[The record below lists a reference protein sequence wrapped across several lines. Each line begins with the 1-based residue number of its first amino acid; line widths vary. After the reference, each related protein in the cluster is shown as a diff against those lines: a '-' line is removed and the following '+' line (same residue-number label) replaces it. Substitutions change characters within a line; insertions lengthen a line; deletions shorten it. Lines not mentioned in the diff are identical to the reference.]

1 MRKGCCTM
9 SFFKD
14 IFITLFTVITPFGG
28 SSEPAAPPIEYN
40 PPSVTVN
47 MDGNAPE
54 TSGAETTSPSLDTEE
69 TSETT
74 RYTPKPKPADN
85 NELPPMVVSGLERTP
100 LLQNETPSIE
110 NRENAVSSNT
120 ITTENTTPE
129 ETITNPSPL
138 NTQTFQTFTSP
149 AGTTSQYHLF
159 ADNIDWNKPVNVIV
173 RLHGDGG
180 SSSVSEFDNYQNGL
194 LSSVA
199 PDAAKKNAIILAPKS
214 PDRNGDITWWENSK
228 RNDEWLT
235 ALIQDTL
242 LDNPSIDKSRFYWTG
257 YSGGGEF
264 LSYHY
269 IAQHPELMTG
279 GVLFCAGGGSSADKE
294 ALVASSSVK
303 RDLPLSWR
311 VGSLDDGSKAYDGYD
326 ALSSTSWGYEAY
338 KRQGFTNIERIVIPG
353 KDHYTIDQ
361 REMINETLLKW
372 MG

>member
-1 MRKGCCTM
+1 M

-14 IFITLFTVITPFGG
+14 IFVTLFTVLTPLGG
-28 SSEPAAPPIEYN
+28 GAPEPPPIEYN
-40 PPSVTVN
+40 PPSVTI
-47 MDGNAPE
+47 NANE
-54 TSGAETTSPSLDTEE
+54 NNENVDAVSEITSTSSEPTEE
-69 TSETT
+69 ETT
-74 RYTPKPKPADN
+74 RYTPKPKSPKND
-85 NELPPMVVSGLERTP
+85 EKPLMVVSGLDRTP
-100 LLQNETPSIE
+100 LLQDDGNATSRSNGSNNERIE
-110 NRENAVSSNT
+110 
-120 ITTENTTPE
+120 
-129 ETITNPSPL
+129 NPSPL
-138 NTQTFQTFTSP
+138 STKTSQSFTSP
-149 AGTTSQYHLF
+149 AGTTSDYHLF

-180 SSSVSEFDNYQNGL
+180 TTSVKEFDDYQNGL
-194 LSSVA
+194 LSAVA
-199 PDAAKKNAIILAPKS
+199 PDAANKNAIILVPKS
-214 PDRNGDITWWENSK
+214 PDRTGAITWWEESK

-235 ALIQDTL
+235 ALIKEKL
-242 LDNPSIDKSRFYWTG
+242 LTNPSIDESRFYWTG

-311 VGSLDDGSKAYDGYD
+311 VGSLDDGSHAYDGYD

-338 KRQGFTNIERIVIPG
+338 KRQGFTNAERIIIPG

>member
-1 MRKGCCTM
+1 M

-28 SSEPAAPPIEYN
+28 NNIPDSPPISYN
-40 PPSVTVN
+40 PPSVTVSVQE
-47 MDGNAPE
+47 DP
-54 TSGAETTSPSLDTEE
+54 TQTDFPDIISE
-69 TSETT
+69 TSEETQYLETT
-74 RYTPKPKPADN
+74 HSTPEPEPIEPKKNDP
-85 NELPPMVVSGLERTP
+85 PPMVISGLDRTP
-100 LLQNETPSIE
+100 ILQNEGT
-110 NRENAVSSNT
+110 VT
-120 ITTENTTPE
+120 IQKQEDTSKHDH
-129 ETITNPSPL
+129 IDNPSPL
-138 NTQTFQTFTSP
+138 NTQVSQSFTSP
-149 AGTTSQYHLF
+149 AGTVSQYHLF
-159 ADNIDWNKPVNVIV
+159 ADNIDWSKPVNVIV

-180 SSSVSEFDNYQNGL
+180 TNSVQEFDDYQNGL
-194 LSSVA
+194 LSAVA
-199 PDAAKKNAIILAPKS
+199 PDAAQKNSIILAPKS
-214 PDRNGDITWWENSK
+214 PDRTGAITWWEESQ

-235 ALIQDTL
+235 ALIKDKL
-242 LDNPSIDKSRFYWTG
+242 LNNPSIDKSRFYWTG

-279 GVLFCAGGGSSADKE
+279 GVLFCAGGGSSSEKE

-311 VGSLDDGSKAYDGYD
+311 VGSLDDGTHAYDGYD

-338 KRQGFTNIERIVIPG
+338 KRQGFTNAERIIIPG

-372 MG
+372 MD

>member
-1 MRKGCCTM
+1 M

-14 IFITLFTVITPFGG
+14 IFVTLFTVITPFGG
-28 SSEPAAPPIEYN
+28 SDAPAPPPISHN

-47 MDGNAPE
+47 IEEDTVPTTTPTTSTADDIVE
-54 TSGAETTSPSLDTEE
+54 TSDESEEIE
-69 TSETT
+69 TS
-74 RYTPKPKPADN
+74 RYTPKPKSPKNSD
-85 NELPPMVVSGLERTP
+85 EKPPMVVSGLDRKP
-100 LLQNETPSIE
+100 LLQDDGNATPTSNSTAPQHID
-110 NRENAVSSNT
+110 NAIPIS
-120 ITTENTTPE
+120 
-129 ETITNPSPL
+129 
-138 NTQTFQTFTSP
+138 TQTSQSFTSP

-159 ADNIDWNKPVNVIV
+159 ANNIDWSKPVNVIV

-180 SSSVSEFDNYQNGL
+180 TNSVKEFDDYHNGL
-194 LSSVA
+194 LSAVA
-199 PDAAKKNAIILAPKS
+199 PDASQKNAIVLAPKS
-214 PDRNGDITWWENSK
+214 PDRTGAITWWEESK

-235 ALIQDTL
+235 SLIKDKL
-242 LDNPSIDKSRFYWTG
+242 LSNPSIDTSRFYWTG

-294 ALVASSSVK
+294 SLVASSSVK

-311 VGSLDDGSKAYDGYD
+311 VGSLDDGTHAYDGYD

-338 KRQGFTNIERIVIPG
+338 KRQGFTNAERIVIPG

-372 MG
+372 MD